1 MGHSEARIR
10 DYLANNI
17 NFISDDLTVIGK
29 EYKIAITTDKKWK
42 SGQKVNIR
50 GFIDILAQDSDGN
63 YVIIEIKRSEKT
75 AREAID
81 EVLKYAYMLEAEF
94 GVRESEIR
102 IIIVSSEWD
111 SLIVPYSKLYQKSVF
126 SLEGIEII
134 LDENG
139 EPIDGAVI
147 EPTNIPLARN
157 ISTEHIIFF
166 SSTDELTVRVNLDVI
181 QRF

>member
-111 SLIVPYSKLYQKSVF
+111 SLIGCHIDLCVKMERNQVSRERRHARSVQ
-126 SLEGIEII
+126 II
-134 LDENG
+134 
-139 EPIDGAVI
+139 
-147 EPTNIPLARN
+147 
-157 ISTEHIIFF
+157 
-166 SSTDELTVRVNLDVI
+166 
-181 QRF
+181 